1 MNKGAGR
8 GTRPAT
14 KLGRDAMALGLET
27 LDLARMHEKAFA
39 ALTPVDCSARLL
51 AEMRK
56 RSSGFFLEA
65 LTPFEE
71 NNRHLKLEIAQR
83 KSAEAALLKSEQH
96 HVLLLKQSRYM
107 EERLRLL
114 SRQLLL
120 AQEEERKKISRELHD
135 QVAQMLAGINVH
147 LATLKTAASI
157 DHVGLEQKINS
168 TQRIVERTLRMVHRF
183 ARELRPPV
191 LDDLGLIP
199 AFESYLK
206 TFTERTGVL
215 VHLTVF
221 AEVEQLSNDKRTML
235 YRVAQAALANVGQH
249 AKASRVTLTLMKAE
263 NTVSMQLHD
272 DGKSFDVERVLF
284 LKRNLRLGLI
294 GMRERAEMLGG
305 TFNVESAVDKGTT
318 VTVKVPFLSH
328 GKSSRR

>member
-1 MNKGAGR
+1 MKKGAEC
-8 GTRPAT
+8 GTGPAT
-14 KLGRDAMALGLET
+14 KLGWDAIALGLEA
-27 LDLARMHEKAFA
+27 LDLARMHEKALDI
-39 ALTPVDCSARLL
+39 LTPVDCSARLL

-56 RSSGFFLEA
+56 RSRGFFLEA
-65 LTPFEE
+65 LMPFEE
-71 NNRHLKLEIAQR
+71 NNRRLKLEIAQR
-83 KSAEAALLKSEQH
+83 KSAEAALRTSEQH
-96 HVLLLKQSRYM
+96 QVLSLRRSRFM

-114 SRQLLL
+114 SRQLLV

-157 DHVGLEQKINS
+157 NHKGLGQKIRS
-168 TQRIVERTLRMVHRF
+168 TQRIVEKSLRMVHRF

-221 AEVEQLSNDKRTML
+221 TAIEELSSDKRTML
-235 YRVAQAALANVGQH
+235 YRVAQAALANVAKH
-249 AKASRVTLTLMKAE
+249 AKASRVTLTLVKID
-263 NTVSMQLHD
+263 NTVAMRLHD

-305 TFNVESAVDKGTT
+305 TFSVESAVDKGTT
-318 VTVKVPFLSH
+318 VTVKVPFLPH
-328 GKSSRR
+328 GKSSYR